1 MLTAS
6 ELAQLRADVSELLP
20 DTCRIERP
28 TTGNTNG
35 YPTETWGTAVA
46 SAACRFDPETLRLPP
61 KDALNDKETGV
72 AYYKV
77 TLTYNA
83 DVADGDRLIYSGGT
97 YQVTQLYE
105 AHSNRL
111 VKHLRASIIRGA

>member
-35 YPTETWGTAVA
+35 YPTETWGTAVT
-46 SAACRFDPETLRLPP
+46 SAACRFDPENRQSPG
-61 KDALNDKETGV
+61 DAINDKETGI
-72 AYYKV
+72 AYYQV
-77 TLTYNA
+77 TLAYNA